1 MTIQRAF
8 NKAAVCV
15 FALLMMDP
23 SVYGQKRWD
32 APSIVTTNCSGCHG
46 IDGNSELRYFP
57 RLAGLDPAYAEKK
70 MAEFK
75 ETPSPK
81 VDDLYGWMVNGIGE
95 KKSDENLTRNER
107 INMIG
112 PAHAAKPEA
121 IKQAV
126 QWYSQQRPAPGRRG
140 DAALMQQ
147 GQELFTKGVPDQG
160 ILPCMSC
167 HGQDAEGQGTVPRLA
182 GQNAEYTEAQMNKF
196 RQGDRKHAPEMTMV
210 AKELNPGQARAVAVY
225 LESK

>member
-1 MTIQRAF
+1 MAIQRALDR
-8 NKAAVCV
+8 AAVCV

-95 KKSDENLTRNER
+95 KKSDENPTRNER

-112 PAHAAKPEA
+112 PAHAAKPED

-126 QWYSQQRPAPGRRG
+126 QWYSQQRPAHGRRG
-140 DAALMQQ
+140 DVALMQQ

-182 GQNAEYTEAQMNKF
+182 GQNADYTEAQMNKF
-196 RQGDRKHAPEMTMV
+196 RRGDRKHAPEMTMV